1 MATSFLFFISV
12 FLAGILSFFS
22 PCILPLMPVY
32 VGILLDS
39 GQPKTVRFMGK
50 DISWYGLAKTLCFIA
65 GLSTVFLVLGYGAGA
80 LGQVLYAP
88 WFRYVL
94 GGIVILLGIHQM
106 GWEFTRWGS
115 SISSSCKSKRAS
127 NLKRIVKE
135 VIFLT
140 LFSWVS
146 PLALVGRPVWDLF

>member
-1 MATSFLFFISV
+1 
-12 FLAGILSFFS
+12 
-22 PCILPLMPVY
+22 MPVY

-39 GQPKTVRFMGK
+39 DQPKTVRFMGK

-106 GWEFTRWGS
+106 G
-115 SISSSCKSKRAS
+115 IINIQQLQSKRAS